1 MVTNKNL
8 AIIKPTKAEQLLI
21 ETIRQEIEQGKVV
34 TYWKVGKH
42 IKKHLLKNKD
52 RANYGATLFPLLSE
66 NLKID
71 VTTLYRSVTFFEE
84 YPKILDT
91 CQELTWSH
99 MRLLLAIPDIEQ
111 RKALEKQVKKEHLS
125 VSELTALIHHP
136 TTKELPKTKPILK
149 VSRTAPYVYQT
160 KQIQAKDML
169 DLGFNVFLDGKTLTA
184 KGSTRLHLNSIP
196 HYTYKA
202 YVLEVLDGDTIWADI
217 DLGLNTWTTQKL
229 RFRGINSEGIETKG
243 GRTAKDYV
251 LKALKDCKFIAIK
264 TSMRDKY
271 TRYLVDIFY
280 DKDEQDLLKLINNGK
295 FLNQELLDTGLAV
308 EYL

>member
-1 MVTNKNL
+1 MVINKDL

-21 ETIRQEIEQGKVV
+21 ETIRQEIEQGKLV

-42 IKKHLLKNKD
+42 IKKHLLKNKE
-52 RANYGATLFPLLSE
+52 RANYGATLFPLLAE

-84 YPKILDT
+84 YPKILDST
-91 CQELTWSH
+91 QELTWTH
-99 MRLLLAIPDIEQ
+99 YTVLLAIPDIEQ
-111 RKALEKQVKKEHLS
+111 RRALETQVKKEHLS
-125 VSELTALIHHP
+125 VSELKEIIHHSV
-136 TTKELPKTKPILK
+136 TKELPKTKPILE
-149 VSRTAPYVYQT
+149 VTRTVPYVYQT
-160 KQIQAKDML
+160 KQIQGKDMV
-169 DLGFNVFLDGKTLTA
+169 DLGFNVFLDGKTLQE
-184 KGSTRLHLNSIP
+184 KGSARTHLNSIP

-202 YVLEVLDGDTIWADI
+202 FVLEVLDGDTIWADI

-229 RFRGINSEGIETKG
+229 RFRGINSEGIETKE

-251 LKALKDCKFIAIK
+251 IKVLKDCKFIAIK
-264 TSMRDKY
+264 TSWRDKY

-295 FLNQELLDTGLAV
+295 FLNQELLDIGFCV
-308 EYL
+308 EYI